1 MHALLSGAKMDNPY
15 MLYFIVTLA
24 MVLFFGFCIGTTWFF
39 AKMVLGI
46 MPQGKTN
53 DGDKKEEENQVQ
65 DRGNG

>member
-1 MHALLSGAKMDNPY
+1 

-53 DGDKKEEENQVQ
+53 DGHKKEEENQVQ